1 MRRPGG
7 ITLDPETY
15 KLFCE
20 QDWVAIYQQLTAF
33 AVSRA
38 RNCRWRRGR
47 AGDLAAGKTAADVVQ
62 DVILD
67 TIADK
72 RKWDPQKGAL
82 LPWLFDQVRSE
93 ISHLLYSAAHKHEV
107 PLAGT
112 ESDGSLATSHEL
124 YARQGA
130 LGITATEDPEE
141 TLLTKEE
148 IQQREDALFRAADG
162 DPELEALL
170 AAVAN
175 CEFKPR
181 YLAAEL
187 GIPVKDVYN
196 QVKRLRQRALRLLER
211 ENS

>member
-1 MRRPGG
+1 M
-7 ITLDPETY
+7 DPETY
-15 KLFCE
+15 RLLCE
-20 QDWVAIYQQLTAF
+20 QDWDAIYRRLTAF

-38 RNCRWRRGR
+38 RNYRWRCGGS
-47 AGDLAAGKTAADVVQ
+47 GDLAAGKTAADVVQ
-62 DVILD
+62 EVILD
-67 TIADK
+67 AIAGK

-93 ISHLLYSAAHKHEV
+93 ISHLYWSAPHEHEV
-107 PLAGT
+107 PFSRT
-112 ESDGSLATSHEL
+112 EGDESPATSLEL
-124 YARQGA
+124 YARQG
-130 LGITATEDPEE
+130 GVGTTPTEDPEE

-148 IQQREDALFRAADG
+148 VQRREDALFRAADG

-170 AAVAN
+170 DAVAN

-196 QVKRLRQRALRLLER
+196 QVKRLRRRALELLER